1 MRFQVRPLRN
11 TLVAAALT
19 LTFCAVLALTVAPAR
34 ADTALFAGGCFWCVE
49 SDMDQVEGV
58 TATVSGY
65 AGGTSENPTYR
76 DYSKSGHRE
85 VVEIT
90 YDPAKVSYAELVDI
104 FLHSVDVTDAGGQF
118 CDRGRSYSTAI
129 FALNETQARE
139 AASVKAKAEKELG
152 STIVTPVEG
161 AAKFWPAEDYHQD
174 YYLSDKRTLTRFG
187 YITRADAYK
196 NYRKAC
202 GRDAAVRAV
211 WGKSAYK
218 GIAGHEGS

>member
-1 MRFQVRPLRN
+1 MRFPTFRPRGA
-11 TLVAAALT
+11 TVAAAL
-19 LTFCAVLALTVAPAR
+19 ALTLAAPVLSAAPAR
-34 ADTALFAGGCFWCVE
+34 AETALFAGGCFWCLE
-49 SDMDQVEGV
+49 ADMDHVDGV

-65 AGGTSENPTYR
+65 AGGSSENPTYR
-76 DYSKSGHRE
+76 NYSKSGHRE

-90 YDPAKVSYAELVDI
+90 YDPAKVTYAELVDI
-104 FLHSVDVTDAGGQF
+104 FLHSVDVTDGGGQF

-129 FALNETQARE
+129 YALNEEQAGV
-139 AASVKAKAEKELG
+139 AAEVKAKAEAELG

-174 YYLSDKRTLTRFG
+174 YYLSKTRMLSRFG
-187 YITRADAYK
+187 YVTRADAYK
-196 NYRKAC
+196 GYRKGC
-202 GRDAAVRAV
+202 GRDATVRAV